1 MVKHITRDLN
11 FTWLTGKIKEL
22 KDMGVR
28 IIWDDFGTG
37 YGSLE
42 LLKDIPVEYIKFD
55 MKFVKDIQKNGID
68 AENLKS
74 LAMHTTIHNVTSC
87 VKGIENES
95 MLDIIRDFNIRSAQG
110 FLFEKPVDVDVIL
123 EKYV

>member
-1 MVKHITRDLN
+1 MKHITRDLN
-11 FTWLTGKIKEL
+11 FTWLPGKIKEL

-68 AENLKS
+68 AEDLKS
-74 LAMHTTIHNVTSC
+74 LAMQYNNT
-87 VKGIENES
+87 
-95 MLDIIRDFNIRSAQG
+95 
-110 FLFEKPVDVDVIL
+110 
-123 EKYV
+123 